1 MHESRLHEGKPADLP
16 EPGESYSFG
25 RAVRS
30 IESAMQKDR
39 RRDENSDLSALLF
52 PTFLDSIAP
61 EEIPALFFWVAL
73 RELVWD

>member
-1 MHESRLHEGKPADLP
+1 
-16 EPGESYSFG
+16 
-25 RAVRS
+25 
-30 IESAMQKDR
+30 MQKDR